1 MFDTKIAF
9 IIRNDLLPWQQLNV
23 VAFLATGI
31 VSVAPEIMGK
41 PYIDSLGRQ
50 YGNMS
55 GQPMLIFEADIFGLQ
70 NAHRK
75 GLERELVMIP
85 YIYEMFKTNNDESNR
100 QVFQKEDANNLN
112 LVGLAFRGSKKT
124 VDKVVKGL
132 SLHP

>member
-1 MFDTKIAF
+1 M
-9 IIRNDLLPWQQLNV
+9 
-23 VAFLATGI
+23 
-31 VSVAPEIMGK
+31 K
-41 PYIDSLGRQ
+41 P
-50 YGNMS
+50 
-55 GQPMLIFEADIFGLQ
+55 IFFGLQ